1 MRRLALLVLLA
12 SLPAAAQSVTL
23 TAPPLFVLPNEGR
36 NPAGQI
42 EGIEGGA
49 YTARASDVGAVYYN
63 PAGLG
68 LSKKSSVSAAS
79 AAYEWTFYTGEVGEI
94 ADTGSRLSSNGR
106 LFGFVVGAETLK
118 SEKLSLGFAIPTPVS
133 WKPTLQLSG
142 ALATPSGAADLLYSA
157 DGSYSDIVPTI
168 AAGYALRPGLRV
180 GASLGLSFLTLTQ
193 TQEQF
198 AQAVLGSGAGVTQR
212 TFRADG
218 TSYDLILTGGLQW
231 DLSPNLTLGLVV
243 AAPGLGL
250 GGSTGIFAVES
261 TAVGGAFRSVA
272 FRDPEAEFAVKHP
285 AKVSL
290 GLSWR
295 FARGGVE
302 ADVRFVAGAS
312 AYELFSSDVPGAW
325 TSGSG
330 SSGEA
335 GPAIFTPAYD
345 ERRSVTNVAVG
356 GRYDLTPKTSVHLG
370 VFTAFS
376 PVGERSVFT
385 AVDVY
390 GVSAGVSLNW
400 AHVSGSLGFAYEWG
414 NEADPFR
421 DESMAQG
428 SSPSGQLGIT
438 SVHLLWGLTY
448 KF

>member
-1 MRRLALLVLLA
+1 MRRLPLLFLLL
-12 SLPAAAQSVTL
+12 SLPAAAQSVTI
-23 TAPPLFVLPNEGR
+23 TAPSLFVLPNEGR

-49 YTARASDVGAVYYN
+49 FTARATDVGAVYYN

-68 LSKKSSVSAAS
+68 LSRKSSVSAAS
-79 AAYEWTFYTGEVGEI
+79 AAYEWTFYTGEVGEV

-106 LFGFVVGAETLK
+106 LFGFVVGGETLK

-142 ALATPSGAADLLYSA
+142 VLPAPGGAADLLYSA
-157 DGSYSDIVPTI
+157 DGSYSDLVPTI
-168 AAGYALRPGLRV
+168 AAGYALKPGLRL
-180 GASLGLSFLTLTQ
+180 GASVGVSFLTLTQ
-193 TQEQF
+193 TQGAF
-198 AQAVLGSGAGVTQR
+198 AQAVTPGGGGVTQR

-218 TSYDLILTGGLQW
+218 TTYDVILTGGLQW
-231 DLSPNLTLGLVV
+231 DLSPSVTLGVV
-243 AAPGLGL
+243 AAAPGLRL
-250 GGSTGIFAVES
+250 GGSTGLFAVES
-261 TAVGGAFRSVA
+261 TATGAGFRSIA
-272 FRDPEAEFAVKHP
+272 FRDPEAEFTVKHP
-285 AKVSL
+285 ARVSV
-290 GLSWR
+290 GLSWK
-295 FARGGVE
+295 FARGEVE
-302 ADVRFVAGAS
+302 ADVKYSAGAS
-312 AYELFSSDVPGAW
+312 AYELFSSPVAGAW

-330 SSGEA
+330 SAASS

-356 GRYDLTPKTSVHLG
+356 GRWDLSPKTSVHLG
-370 VFTAFS
+370 AFSALS
-376 PVGERSVFT
+376 PVGEKSVFT

-400 AHVSGSLGFAYEWG
+400 PHLSGSVGFAYEWG
-414 NEADPFR
+414 HEADPFR
-421 DESMAQG
+421 DDPQG
-428 SSPSGQLGIT
+428 STLTGQLGIS

>member
-1 MRRLALLVLLA
+1 MRRFPLLALFF
-12 SLPAAAQSVTL
+12 SLPAAAQSVTI

-79 AAYEWTFYTGEVGEI
+79 AAYEWTFYTGEVGEV

-106 LFGFVVGAETLK
+106 LFGFVVGSETLK

-142 ALATPSGAADLLYSA
+142 ALPAGGGAAGLLYSA

-168 AAGYALRPGLRV
+168 AAGWALTPGLRL
-180 GASLGLSFLTLTQ
+180 GASAGVSFLTLTQ

-198 AQAVLGSGAGVTQR
+198 AQAVVAAGGGATQR

-231 DLSPNLTLGLVV
+231 DLSPTVTLGVV
-243 AAPGLGL
+243 AAAPGLRL
-250 GGSTGIFAVES
+250 GGSSGLFAVES
-261 TAVGGAFRSVA
+261 TATAAGYRSVA

-285 AKVSL
+285 AKVSV

-295 FARGGVE
+295 FARGEVE
-302 ADVRFVAGAS
+302 ADLKYVAGAS
-312 AYELFSSDVPGAW
+312 AYELFSSPVAGAW

-330 SSGEA
+330 SSA
-335 GPAIFTPAYD
+335 SSGPAIFTPAYD
-345 ERRSVTNVAVG
+345 ERSSVTNFAVG
-356 GRYDLTPKTSVHLG
+356 GRYDVSPKTSVHLG

-376 PVGERSVFT
+376 PVGEKSVFT

-414 NEADPFR
+414 NEVDPFR
-421 DESMAQG
+421 DEPQG
-428 SSPSGQLGIT
+428 STPTGELGIT